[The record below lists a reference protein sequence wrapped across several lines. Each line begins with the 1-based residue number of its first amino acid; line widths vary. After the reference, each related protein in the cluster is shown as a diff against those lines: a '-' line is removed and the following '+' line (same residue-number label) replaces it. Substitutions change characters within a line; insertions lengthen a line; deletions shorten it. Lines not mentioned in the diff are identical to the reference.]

1 MQGSVRQL
9 LARGFCLLALS
20 SLACQHDPA
29 VLIHLRNGD
38 LVRVPVEL
46 AMTPEA
52 RARGL
57 MYRHDLPP
65 DAGMLFVFPETET
78 QAFWMKNTPLPLDM
92 IFIDERFRIVGLVE
106 HAVPFSTSPL
116 GPGRPSRYV
125 LEVNAGFATR
135 HHIRAG
141 DRVEFRHVP
150 SSSS

>member
-1 MQGSVRQL
+1 MYSCWNSWNEIGSQLAATPKAKEIPMQGSVRQR

-65 DAGMLFVFPETET
+65 DAGMLFAESNAQAVRLAAGIASTLAPSQFRVF
-78 QAFWMKNTPLPLDM
+78 LDQ
-92 IFIDERFRIVGLVE
+92 
-106 HAVPFSTSPL
+106 PN
-116 GPGRPSRYV
+116 PSQIHSKSISR
-125 LEVNAGFATR
+125 L
-135 HHIRAG
+135 
-141 DRVEFRHVP
+141 
-150 SSSS
+150 